1 MNKVLLAGVVG
12 KVYSNPTVVTLSIAT
27 KEVTMKDNSWVE
39 ETEWHTVKV
48 FGKSTAQAGKYEK
61 GDEVE
66 VVGRIKSS
74 KYTNKDGK
82 EIVNKEIIAD
92 SVKRVR
98 KAKSSVTHPIVDEQQ
113 APQQTEQTEGDLP
126 F

>member
-98 KAKSSVTHPIVDEQQ
+98 KAKSSVTHPIVDE

-126 F
+126 Y